1 MGSYFIFALVL
12 TVLYIVY
19 FAVNIIRDLYGK
31 KGTEKTDEEVF
42 DLGPMDSTEES
53 VEVSENE
60 TGFKIGNETY
70 GTETVP
76 AASPAAQNGDT
87 GKKDGTAKDR
97 LERLK
102 AKAEAQMEK
111 VAPYLSDGFTDEEV
125 FDLGPM
131 DATEESVEV
140 SENETGFSIGN
151 ETCDTEA
158 VAAPPAVQDGDT
170 GKKEAAAKER
180 LERLKAKAEAQMEEI
195 APYLSDGFTDEE
207 MYKALISKGRLD
219 NRPCLKWR
227 PVKDK
232 L

>member
-1 MGSYFIFALVL
+1 MKSKFNLCVSYLFLYNKILFDIKNVHYIKYNTFLCIRTFKVQLKFNFILKQMSSYFIFALVL

-19 FAVNIIRDLYGK
+19 YAVNITRDLYGK
-31 KGTEKTDEEVF
+31 KGTEK
-42 DLGPMDSTEES
+42 
-53 VEVSENE
+53 
-60 TGFKIGNETY
+60 
-70 GTETVP
+70 
-76 AASPAAQNGDT
+76 
-87 GKKDGTAKDR
+87 
-97 LERLK
+97 
-102 AKAEAQMEK
+102 
-111 VAPYLSDGFTDEEV
+111 TDEEV

-158 VAAPPAVQDGDT
+158 VAAPPTVQDGDT

-207 MYKALISKGRLD
+207 MYKAMISKGRLD

>member
-1 MGSYFIFALVL
+1 MSSYFIFALVL

-19 FAVNIIRDLYGK
+19 FAVNIIRDLCGK
-31 KGTEKTDEEVF
+31 KGTEK
-42 DLGPMDSTEES
+42 
-53 VEVSENE
+53 
-60 TGFKIGNETY
+60 
-70 GTETVP
+70 
-76 AASPAAQNGDT
+76 
-87 GKKDGTAKDR
+87 
-97 LERLK
+97 
-102 AKAEAQMEK
+102 
-111 VAPYLSDGFTDEEV
+111 TDEEV

-158 VAAPPAVQDGDT
+158 VAAPHAVQDGDT

>member
-1 MGSYFIFALVL
+1 MPDFSASIPQSMKLKFNFSISNLFLCNKILFDIKSFCYIKYNIFLCNRTFKVQLKFNFILKKQMGSYFIFALVL

-19 FAVNIIRDLYGK
+19 YAVNITRDLYGK

-42 DLGPMDSTEES
+42 DLGPMDATEES

-70 GTETVP
+70 GTEAVP

-111 VAPYLSDGFTDEEV
+111 VAPYLSDGFTDEE
-125 FDLGPM
+125 
-131 DATEESVEV
+131 
-140 SENETGFSIGN
+140 
-151 ETCDTEA
+151 
-158 VAAPPAVQDGDT
+158 
-170 GKKEAAAKER
+170 
-180 LERLKAKAEAQMEEI
+180 
-195 APYLSDGFTDEE
+195 
-207 MYKALISKGRLD
+207 MYKAMISKGRLD
-219 NRPCLKWR
+219 NRPSLKWR

>member
-97 LERLK
+97 LGT
-102 AKAEAQMEK
+102 AESQGRGT
-111 VAPYLSDGFTDEEV
+111 DG
-125 FDLGPM
+125 
-131 DATEESVEV
+131 
-140 SENETGFSIGN
+140 
-151 ETCDTEA
+151 
-158 VAAPPAVQDGDT
+158 
-170 GKKEAAAKER
+170 
-180 LERLKAKAEAQMEEI
+180 
-195 APYLSDGFTDEE
+195 
-207 MYKALISKGRLD
+207 KGRTL
-219 NRPCLKWR
+219 
-227 PVKDK
+227 PVRRLYRRRDV
-232 L
+232 

>member
-1 MGSYFIFALVL
+1 MSSYFIFALVL

-19 FAVNIIRDLYGK
+19 YAVNITRDLYGK
-31 KGTEKTDEEVF
+31 KGTEK
-42 DLGPMDSTEES
+42 
-53 VEVSENE
+53 
-60 TGFKIGNETY
+60 
-70 GTETVP
+70 
-76 AASPAAQNGDT
+76 
-87 GKKDGTAKDR
+87 
-97 LERLK
+97 
-102 AKAEAQMEK
+102 
-111 VAPYLSDGFTDEEV
+111 TDEEV

-140 SENETGFSIGN
+140 SENE
-151 ETCDTEA
+151 
-158 VAAPPAVQDGDT
+158 T